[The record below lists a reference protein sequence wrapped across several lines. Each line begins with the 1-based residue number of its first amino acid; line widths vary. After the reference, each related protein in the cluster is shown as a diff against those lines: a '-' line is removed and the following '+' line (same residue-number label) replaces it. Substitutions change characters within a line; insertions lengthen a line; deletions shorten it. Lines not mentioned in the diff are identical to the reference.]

1 MLSYWQKNFYI
12 HSYDVAIIGAGINGL
27 LTAIRLKQLS
37 PTLKVAIFEKGTMSD
52 GATIRNA
59 GFACFGSISELEDD
73 LSLSDINSV
82 LQVLKNRFEGLS
94 ILRDLVGDDAMRFH
108 PSGGYELFTAD
119 EYHQFQACSERINF
133 WNKEVNNVC
142 GINNTFQVYSKPSEN
157 LGFSDSSKL
166 ILNSYEGS
174 IHSNYL
180 VYALH
185 SMARKYDI
193 PVFFGMELSKYSHDS
208 HKIDLFFHS
217 EQQVETKKLLFCTNG
232 YLPQLMGLE
241 DVNPARGQVLITQP
255 IPGLK
260 LKGVFHHQSG
270 YNYFRDLDGRV
281 LLGGGRFLD
290 FEGETITEHKL
301 NEKIQDYLEGLL
313 YSAIIPN
320 INVKIEMRWS
330 GIMAMGK
337 NKSPI
342 VKEIE
347 DNVFYAGRMGG
358 MGVALS
364 AHTSLEAAH
373 LLIKSL

>member
-1 MLSYWQKNFYI
+1 MLSYWQKNFFI

-27 LTAIRLKQLS
+27 LTAIRLKELS
-37 PTLKVAIFEKGTMSD
+37 PNLKIAIFEKGNMSD

-73 LSLSDINSV
+73 LKFSNLNSV
-82 LQVLKNRFEGLS
+82 LQVLKNRYEGLN
-94 ILRDLVGDDAMRFH
+94 ILRQLVGDDAMKFE
-108 PSGGYELFTAD
+108 PNGGYEFFTVD
-119 EYHQFQACSERINF
+119 EIHQFQYCSDRIDF
-133 WNKEVNNVC
+133 WNKEVEQIC
-142 GINNTFQVYSKPSEN
+142 GIKNTFQVYSEASSN
-157 LGFSDSSKL
+157 LGFSDNSKL
-166 ILNSYEGS
+166 ILNTYEGS

-185 SMARKYDI
+185 SIARNYDI
-193 PVFFGMELSKYSHDS
+193 PVFFGMELIKYSLNS
-208 HKIDLFFHS
+208 QFIDLQFSS
-217 EQQVETKKLLFCTNG
+217 EQQAKAKKLLFCTNG
-232 YLPQLMGLE
+232 YLPQLMGLD
-241 DVNPARGQVLITQP
+241 DVVPARGQVLVTQP

-260 LKGVFHHQSG
+260 LKGVFHHQFG
-270 YNYFRDLDGRV
+270 YNYFRNLDGRV

-337 NKSPI
+337 TKAPI
-342 VKEIE
+342 VKQLEE
-347 DNVFYAGRMGG
+347 HVFYAGRMGG

-364 AHTSLEAAH
+364 AHTSTEAVN
-373 LLIKSL
+373 LIAQSL